1 MIGITDLPL
10 KIIAFYKHVNTYLHA
25 CGHMTY
31 NCFVEIPTGA
41 LAGHD
46 SVHVSEH
53 ITLKKY
59 GGMHGPENFHHL
71 KTNKQKKCT
80 DLFLW
85 LLGSILFLYS
95 LLELVSLKFISEK
108 KY

>member
-10 KIIAFYKHVNTYLHA
+10 KIIAFYKHVSTYVHA

-41 LAGHD
+41 MAGHD

-71 KTNKQKKCT
+71 KTNKKNALIYFCGFGIYP
-80 DLFLW
+80 LF
-85 LLGSILFLYS
+85 ILTPGTC
-95 LLELVSLKFISEK
+95 VS
-108 KY
+108 